1 MSKGKQIVVFV
12 FVISVII
19 ILFFGYLYLKGFKFG
34 SDLTEVEVYF
44 QEVSGL
50 KTGSA
55 VFIRGIEKGRVKSVE
70 LASDNL
76 VRVKVLIDN
85 KIKIAEDSKF
95 SIKSLSYFGTDR
107 ILAITPGQGPIASKE
122 YRFYGDNEV
131 IDLERIFTKLDR
143 LVSQF
148 ESETLKN
155 ELRSFKA
162 ELYQQLNYLLKD
174 FSSPLLQVSK
184 QLEAIV
190 MKLDSFSAILQKEGS
205 IQKMMSD
212 KELYEEIRTT
222 NHKLSELLDD
232 IKNNPKKYFTIKL
245 F

>member
-1 MSKGKQIVVFV
+1 MSKSKQIVVFV
-12 FVISVII
+12 FIISVII

-34 SDLTEVEVYF
+34 SDMTEVEVYF

-85 KIKIAEDSKF
+85 KIKITEDSKF

-107 ILAITPGQGPIASKE
+107 ILAITPGHGPIASKE

-131 IDLERIFTKLDR
+131 IDLERIFTKLDH

-155 ELRSFKA
+155 ELRSFKS
-162 ELYQQLNYLLKD
+162 ELYQQLNYLIKN

-190 MKLDSFSAILQKEGS
+190 MKLDSFNAMLQKESS

-222 NHKLSELLDD
+222 NQKLSELLDD
-232 IKNNPKKYFTIKL
+232 IKNNPKRYFTIKL